1 MDLTRLRELAGI
13 TAQSASQER
22 RLKESSAWRSY
33 NRSKLSEMSGNK
45 WLAKPAGRYYEI
57 LNPDFELSDS
67 EPEFVT
73 VDVKYHSSGKYSPAT
88 FDAPEEYPDFD
99 LTVVRRVDTGED
111 ILDKLPD
118 GTYDALEYAV
128 WQQIEDER
136 EDDFDEPYDDD
147 LYESGASYT
156 GDADIDTEVDR
167 MLQKSSDSFVDKDEA
182 LADVA
187 YYLLD
192 QGIDHVRV
200 ESIMS
205 KIESALGGIN
215 EAARPKMDPSAI
227 NAIAKMDLPSARA
240 RAEEIISGTDTRP
253 EKKQYLLR
261 QLDFA
266 RNTMAITKL
275 LYDMLL
281 KGEGFGVIGSKY
293 SKRFDESSEI
303 GTATTWRD
311 VLADYRRG
319 CNEDSRNY
327 DERYMDGEDFF
338 PNGATSSVANRVGP
352 RGAAHGD
359 NPMQKHTEVAE
370 TYRRLQRSYARHLKD

>member
-13 TAQSASQER
+13 TAQPASQKR

-33 NRSKLSEMSGNK
+33 NRRKLSEMSGNE
-45 WLAKPAGRYYEI
+45 WRAKPAGRYYEI

-67 EPEFVT
+67 EPEFVM
-73 VDVKYHSSGKYSPAT
+73 VDVKYDISGKYHPAT
-88 FDAPEEYPDFD
+88 FDAPEEHPDFD
-99 LTVVRRVDTGED
+99 ITAVRRVDTGED
-111 ILDKLPD
+111 ILGKLPD

-128 WQQIEDER
+128 WQQVEDER
-136 EDDFDEPYDDD
+136 EDDDDD
-147 LYESGASYT
+147 LYESGTSYT
-156 GDADIDTEVDR
+156 GDADVDTEVDR
-167 MLQKSSDSFVDKDEA
+167 MLQKSSDSFVGKDAA

-192 QGIDHVRV
+192 QGIDHIRV
-200 ESIMS
+200 ESIMT

-215 EAARPKMDPSAI
+215 EAAHPKMDPSAI

-240 RAEEIISGTDTRP
+240 RAEEMIAATDTRP

-293 SKRFDESSEI
+293 SKRFDESSKI
-303 GTATTWRD
+303 GTSTTWRD
-311 VLADYRRG
+311 VLADYKSDCHEG
-319 CNEDSRNY
+319 SY
-327 DERYMDGEDFF
+327 DERYMDGDDFF
-338 PNGATSSVANRVGP
+338 PNGATSSVTNRVGP
-352 RGAAHGD
+352 RGAAQGD
-359 NPMQKHTEVAE
+359 NPMQKRAEIAE
-370 TYRRLQRSYARHLKD
+370 THRRLQRSYARHLKG

>member
-73 VDVKYHSSGKYSPAT
+73 VDVKYHGKYSPAT